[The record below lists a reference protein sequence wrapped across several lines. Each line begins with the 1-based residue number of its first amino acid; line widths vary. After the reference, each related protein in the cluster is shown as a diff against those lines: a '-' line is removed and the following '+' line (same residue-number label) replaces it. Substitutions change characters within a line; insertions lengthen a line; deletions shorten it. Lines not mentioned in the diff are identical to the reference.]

1 MGYLDNT
8 SVTVDAVLTKLGR
21 QRLAEGALSIT
32 KFALADDEVNYAMYD
47 TSHNLGTSFYGEA
60 IERMPLLEAFTN
72 DPQAMNNKLVTLPK
86 NTQIL
91 PVVTLAQSS
100 ISLTNPGQTVTLE
113 PQTLN
118 ILNANA
124 SGYTFTIGNTDI
136 VSMQVME
143 MATQTGGTETT
154 AMQARGAGYIPP
166 QTGNKLSGTVIGMS
180 VKLTAYS
187 ITQTTSTTLTI
198 SGNGTG
204 GTVTVPVT
212 ISRDT
217 SLD

>member
-21 QRLAEGALSIT
+21 QRLAEGALNIT

-100 ISLTNPGQTVTLE
+100 ISITNPGQTVTLE

-118 ILNANA
+118 IISANA
-124 SGYTFTIGNTDI
+124 SGYTFTIGNTD
-136 VSMQVME
+136 
-143 MATQTGGTETT
+143 TE
-154 AMQARGAGYIPP
+154 
-166 QTGNKLSGTVIGMS
+166 SS
-180 VKLTAYS
+180 F
-187 ITQTTSTTLTI
+187 
-198 SGNGTG
+198 
-204 GTVTVPVT
+204 TVTT
-212 ISRDT
+212 T
-217 SLD
+217 KTEGG